1 MRGKIVCF
9 GEGEYKISCK
19 WTSYQH
25 ILHKQR
31 NDSMEGWC
39 TTSIIGHILFSPIVH
54 YCMVSTIMVPSV
66 EFCECN

>member
-9 GEGEYKISCK
+9 GEGEHKISRK

-39 TTSIIGHILFSPIVH
+39 TTSIISHILSIFS
-54 YCMVSTIMVPSV
+54 YCTLLYGLNNYGPFSGIL
-66 EFCECN
+66 